1 MLERKL
7 KILGRHNLLY
17 TLLFVSHI
25 SSLTTDHAEV
35 NQGVVVLMTYLNPSL
50 AILYEPSHL
59 LVVVVA
65 DDVDF
70 RMEILAGK
78 SCQIE
83 LRLVVGRGEG

>member
-1 MLERKL
+1 
-7 KILGRHNLLY
+7 
-17 TLLFVSHI
+17 
-25 SSLTTDHAEV
+25 
-35 NQGVVVLMTYLNPSL
+35 MTYLNPSL

-70 RMEILAGK
+70 QMEILAGK